1 VISAVA
7 GGIARIAGG
16 AIAQWFA
23 STHLAVVV
31 RWTSADNRNELLV
44 ASFAHWEFL
53 FGISAVLGLYAI
65 HAVARVGEAGEHTER
80 LVIQELALEA
90 LRTVNHLSSV
100 GGVLGGSLPSNACRD
115 RCCRAARANAGA
127 IGSSNCCGLHR
138 SVAAGAHAP
147 RPLHSLEPRARAGMH
162 LALAPS
168 CRKAQRRLTARVEQ
182 HE

>member
-7 GGIARIAGG
+7 GGIAPIAGG

-100 GGVLGGSLPSNACRD
+100 GGVLGALCLRTLVEIAAAAPLAQTPAQSAQAIATGSIDPSPQARTRRD
-115 RCCRAARANAGA
+115 RCTALNRAPARACTLHWRRPAAR
-127 IGSSNCCGLHR
+127 R
-138 SVAAGAHAP
+138 SAA
-147 RPLHSLEPRARAGMH
+147 
-162 LALAPS
+162 
-168 CRKAQRRLTARVEQ
+168 
-182 HE
+182 